1 MGLVDWLKRT
11 FAPDSADPGAEDP
24 ASLRAEYGEG
34 GLSGL
39 VRVEEAKAAEDARE
53 ADEPPPEEPAP

>member
-1 MGLVDWLKRT
+1 MGLIDWLKRT
-11 FAPDSADPGAEDP
+11 FAPDPAAPGAEDP

-39 VRVEEAKAAEDARE
+39 VRVEEAKAADEALE
-53 ADEPPPEEPAP
+53 ADDPPSEPAP